1 MAYAS
6 DYDVDLLVQLAQA
19 TNRAGQGF
27 ARPAAPRLVSDSR
40 ASAAQLNANH
50 SSMQSYTL
58 LLIVS
63 TNSSITW
70 HQIGITF
77 ARYFFHIGRDPP
89 GCIALS
95 MVVVRCLLA
104 A

>member
-1 MAYAS
+1 MAVSY
-6 DYDVDLLVQLAQA
+6 
-19 TNRAGQGF
+19 NRAGQGF
-27 ARPAAPRLVSDSR
+27 ARPATPRLVSDSR
-40 ASAAQLNANH
+40 ASAAQLNAKH

-58 LLIVS
+58 LRVVS

-89 GCIALS
+89 G
-95 MVVVRCLLA
+95 
-104 A
+104 